1 MLEVEHPPEERAV
14 HADLAAY
21 GAARAQRLHG
31 GRAQTLAADFVVTLL
46 KKRLFSSPAAFLRTL
61 EVHRETLQRAATL
74 ATPAP
79 VVLERIFEDAELDA
93 DEELAEEG
101 VGAGTQEALEA
112 AASTEPSRP
121 TAEELA
127 LLDRMTAWAQR
138 AAVTEDARTA
148 RLLD

>member
-61 EVHRETLQRAATL
+61 EVHRETLQRERP
-74 ATPAP
+74 TPAP
-79 VVLERIFEDAELDA
+79 PPPDRAAAALRGRRAETL
-93 DEELAEEG
+93 DEERAEDG
-101 VGAGTQEALEA
+101 VGDGTHARR
-112 AASTEPSRP
+112 SRPPRPPSRAARR
-121 TAEELA
+121 AEELA
-127 LLDRMTAWAQR
+127 LLDAH
-138 AAVTEDARTA
+138 DARGRSA
-148 RLLD
+148 PR